1 MIDHRIGKEFK
12 RERKSMRESRRKS
25 VRLRAR
31 MKEGA
36 RVSVGVREGGLI
48 HGRSSCV
55 LLGNKS
61 KTV

>member
-1 MIDHRIGKEFK
+1 MQERAQE
-12 RERKSMRESRRKS
+12 RERESRRKS

>member
-1 MIDHRIGKEFK
+1 
-12 RERKSMRESRRKS
+12 MRESRRKS

-55 LLGNKS
+55 LLGNES